1 MIVNVNLLPQR
12 EKRNVVMYILLLTVF
27 VCIFVTCLSF
37 YMMKKNEE
45 QKKGSLE
52 QQLAATQAALIQQ
65 KKNQQLSE
73 NPSDEMKLQNEVN
86 QLKESTVSTTTIIDQ
101 LTKLLPMYGVFQ
113 SLNYESGGTI
123 TLQVQFNDKRES
135 IYYFARLQ
143 KQSWIEEVNISSI
156 EAVEVSNIE
165 QTSKV
170 QEVSGYIANYQIQVN
185 KEKVRK
191 LEGDAK

>member
-1 MIVNVNLLPQR
+1 
-12 EKRNVVMYILLLTVF
+12 
-27 VCIFVTCLSF
+27 
-37 YMMKKNEE
+37 MMKKNEE

-65 KKNQQLSE
+65 KKNQQSSE

-86 QLKESTVSTTTIIDQ
+86 QLKDSTVSTTTIIDQ
-101 LTKLLPMYGVFQ
+101 LTKMLPMYGVFQ

-123 TLQVQFNDKRES
+123 TLQVRFNDKRES
-135 IYYFARLQ
+135 IYYFARMQ
-143 KQSWIEEVNISSI
+143 KQNWIEQVNLSSI
-156 EAVEVSNIE
+156 EAEEVSNTE
-165 QTSKV
+165 QTSKG